1 MTTQL
6 NFSASAN
13 PVSALVGAGL
23 TDAKAAPAGADSGAG
38 GRFAELFTG
47 HMLKLERQGLAAAQD
62 GLGSLQ
68 MMPLGQTINVITS
81 YAPVPDIQSLR
92 AFAKSQGLDD
102 LAVAGLFGEMAA
114 VPQGVQVP
122 TLLPQGVQVPT
133 LLPLGASTTG
143 QQSAVAMKSGVGLE
157 TVASPTQPTTLGM
170 LQALPG
176 VTIVGL
182 QVTPKPAVDDVGPA
196 APADTNPRAQDA
208 IPVALAPALV
218 LAAHAGVA
226 AVQVAQAPLS
236 VAPTDPSPPMLDAL
250 RVQMGIPGEA
260 ITRRLAQM
268 SGSKASLNWAELMA
282 NAATKA
288 DAGSLAGAAVPM
300 STASSVGAG
309 ADAALALAPL
319 PGTLNADSAAAASDL
334 AMPLAAGESG
344 EPSAADGLLQAKP
357 VADPHI
363 PALADD
369 AAPLILAE
377 EILTIEVPA
386 GLDLG
391 ALADHVSAPVAEPG
405 VPPQNAAPA
414 AAAHSPQTP
423 ADTARAVFQ
432 ERAEQTQLLADRMG
446 QALANRLISQI
457 ERGQWKLQMRMQP
470 AALGRVEVALDMH
483 AGGLDAV
490 FSTDNALAK
499 DLLGQGAQRLRDALT
514 QSGTTVASVTVH
526 ADARGQSGGNSTPQ
540 KRQSS
545 SKQSAAPAAVGAAP
559 EKAARYTGGVAEGLN
574 VLA

>member
-23 TDAKAAPAGADSGAG
+23 TDAKAAPAGGDSGAG

-47 HMLKLERQGLAAAQD
+47 QMLKLERQGLAAAQD
-62 GLGSLQ
+62 GLVGLQ

-81 YAPVPDIQSLR
+81 DAPVPDIQSLL
-92 AFAKSQGLDD
+92 AFAKAQGLDD
-102 LAVAGLFGEMAA
+102 QAVAGLFGEMPV

-133 LLPLGASTTG
+133 LMPQGVQVPTLLPLGVAAIGQPSGATPTSWTPETLPSTAQTATFG
-143 QQSAVAMKSGVGLE
+143 Q
-157 TVASPTQPTTLGM
+157 

-176 VTIVGL
+176 VTILGL
-182 QVTPKPAVDDVGPA
+182 QMKPTPISDGVVTPAPVDTV
-196 APADTNPRAQDA
+196 PRAPEA
-208 IPVALAPALV
+208 IPVALASALV
-218 LAAHAGVA
+218 LAAQAGATAVQAAEVPLAVA
-226 AVQVAQAPLS
+226 AEA
-236 VAPTDPSPPMLDAL
+236 SPPMLDAL

-268 SGSKASLNWAELMA
+268 SGSKTSLSWAELVA
-282 NAATKA
+282 KASTKA
-288 DAGSLAGAAVPM
+288 DAGSLAGASVPM
-300 STASSVGAG
+300 STASAAGAG
-309 ADAALALAPL
+309 PDAALDLAPL
-319 PGTLNADSAAAASDL
+319 PATLNANGAGAANATALSGSASAIRMS
-334 AMPLAAGESG
+334 AG
-344 EPSAADGLLQAKP
+344 PQ
-357 VADPHI
+357 I
-363 PALADD
+363 PPLADD
-369 AAPLILAE
+369 AAPLGPAE
-377 EILTIEVPA
+377 EIVTVDVPA

-391 ALADHVSAPVAEPG
+391 ALADHVNAPVGEPG
-405 VPPQNAAPA
+405 GPRQGAASAAAP
-414 AAAHSPQTP
+414 HSPQTP
-423 ADTARAVFQ
+423 ADAARAAFQ
-432 ERAEQTQLLADRMG
+432 ERAEQTQVLADRMG

-470 AALGRVEVALDMH
+470 EALGRVEVALNMH

-540 KRQSS
+540 RRQPEP
-545 SKQSAAPAAVGAAP
+545 KQSAAPAAVGAAP
-559 EKAARYTGGVAEGLN
+559 NKAARYTGGVAEGLN

>member
-23 TDAKAAPAGADSGAG
+23 TDAKAAPAGGDSGAG

-47 HMLKLERQGLAAAQD
+47 QMLKLERQGLAAAQD
-62 GLGSLQ
+62 GLLGLQ

-81 YAPVPDIQSLR
+81 DAPVPDIQSLL
-92 AFAKSQGLDD
+92 AFAKAQGLDD
-102 LAVAGLFGEMAA
+102 QAVAGLFGEMP
-114 VPQGVQVP
+114 VVPQGVQVPTLLPQGVQVP

-133 LLPLGASTTG
+133 LLPLGVAAIGQPSGATPTSWTPETLPSTAQTATFG
-143 QQSAVAMKSGVGLE
+143 Q
-157 TVASPTQPTTLGM
+157 

-176 VTIVGL
+176 VTILGL
-182 QVTPKPAVDDVGPA
+182 QMKPTPISDGVVTPAPVDTV
-196 APADTNPRAQDA
+196 PRAPEA
-208 IPVALAPALV
+208 IPVALASALV
-218 LAAHAGVA
+218 LAAQAGATAVQAAEVPLAVA
-226 AVQVAQAPLS
+226 AEA
-236 VAPTDPSPPMLDAL
+236 SPPMLDAL

-268 SGSKASLNWAELMA
+268 SGSKTSLSWAELVA
-282 NAATKA
+282 KASTKA
-288 DAGSLAGAAVPM
+288 DAGSLAGASVPM
-300 STASSVGAG
+300 STASAAGAG
-309 ADAALALAPL
+309 PDAALDLAPL
-319 PGTLNADSAAAASDL
+319 PATLNANGAVAANATALSGSASAIR
-334 AMPLAAGESG
+334 PAAG
-344 EPSAADGLLQAKP
+344 PQ
-357 VADPHI
+357 I
-363 PALADD
+363 PPLADD
-369 AAPLILAE
+369 AAPLGLAE
-377 EILTIEVPA
+377 EIVTVDVPA

-391 ALADHVSAPVAEPG
+391 ALADHVNAPVGEPG
-405 VPPQNAAPA
+405 GPRQGAASAAAP
-414 AAAHSPQTP
+414 HSPQTP
-423 ADTARAVFQ
+423 ADAARAAFQ
-432 ERAEQTQLLADRMG
+432 ERAEQTQVLADRMG

-470 AALGRVEVALDMH
+470 EALGRVEVALNMH

-540 KRQSS
+540 RRQPEP
-545 SKQSAAPAAVGAAP
+545 KQSAAPAAVGAAP
-559 EKAARYTGGVAEGLN
+559 NKAARYTGGVAEGLN

>member
-143 QQSAVAMKSGVGLE
+143 QQSAVAMKSGVVLE

>member
-81 YAPVPDIQSLR
+81 DAPVPDIQSLL
-92 AFAKSQGLDD
+92 AFAKAQGLDD

-122 TLLPQGVQVPT
+122 TLLPPGVQVPT
-133 LLPLGASTTG
+133 LLPQGVSTTG
-143 QQSAVAMKSGVGLE
+143 QSAAAKQSVVGLE
-157 TVASPTQPTTLGM
+157 TMASPTQPTTLGM

-182 QVTPKPAVDDVGPA
+182 QLTPQQAVDDAGPA
-196 APADTNPRAQDA
+196 TPADTKPRAQDA
-208 IPVALAPALV
+208 LPVALAPALV

-226 AVQVAQAPLS
+226 AVQAAPAPLS

-268 SGSKASLNWAELMA
+268 SGSKASLNWAELLA

-288 DAGSLAGAAVPM
+288 DAGSLAGAAGPM

-319 PGTLNADSAAAASDL
+319 PGTSNADSAAAASDL
-334 AMPLAAGESG
+334 AIPLAAGES
-344 EPSAADGLLQAKP
+344 AAGGLLQAKP
-357 VADPHI
+357 VAGPPT
-363 PALADD
+363 PALADE
-369 AAPLILAE
+369 AVPLILAE

-405 VPPQNAAPA
+405 APRQNAAPA

-423 ADTARAVFQ
+423 ADAARAVFQ

-457 ERGQWKLQMRMQP
+457 ERGQWKLQMRLQP

-545 SKQSAAPAAVGAAP
+545 SKPSAAPAAVGAAP

>member
-23 TDAKAAPAGADSGAG
+23 ADAKAAPAGADSGAG

-81 YAPVPDIQSLR
+81 DAPVPDIQSLL
-92 AFAKSQGLDD
+92 AFAKAQGLDD

-133 LLPLGASTTG
+133 LLPQGVSTTG
-143 QQSAVAMKSGVGLE
+143 QSAVAMQAGVGLE
-157 TVASPTQPTTLGM
+157 TMASPTQPTTLGM

-268 SGSKASLNWAELMA
+268 SGSKASLNWAELLA

-414 AAAHSPQTP
+414 AAAQSPQTP

-457 ERGQWKLQMRMQP
+457 ERGQWKLQMRLQT